1 MSKTIL
7 PLVLIFICASV
18 AWVTL
23 GSSMELRTNQQDAK
37 LKTAVGQL
45 WGTVQQQRAPRAS
58 VKGRI
63 DPMELSGTAPTTSDS
78 AFVPV
83 GRAPLPLDSSEIT
96 VALDL
101 DHRKKGL
108 LWYSTYRVDFRGK
121 YVISNPSDID
131 QYVVFE
137 YRFPMEDGIYDGFVF
152 KVNGDSIPKLDAS
165 GRLISRELWLRAG
178 EHATIEI
185 SYRSHGMDEW
195 WYLLGSGVTQIR
207 NFKLT
212 MTTDF
217 EDIDFPANSMSPV
230 HMERTADGWTLVWEY
245 ESLISGIQ
253 IGMDLPRKLNPGP
266 FVSRLSFFA
275 PVSLFFFFFV
285 MFMVTTVKNIKIHY
299 MNYFFL
305 ATAFFSF
312 HLLLA
317 YLVDHI
323 NVHLACVI
331 SSLVSVFLVVSYM
344 RLVVGARFA
353 LAVAGLAQF
362 VYLILFS
369 YAFFLEGYTG
379 LTITIC
385 AIVTLFLVMQF
396 TARLDWDKHLAGEAL
411 VSLRTD

>member
-1 MSKTIL
+1 MSKRIL
-7 PLVLIFICASV
+7 PLVVIFIFASV

-23 GSSMELRTNQQDAK
+23 GSSMELRTDRQDAK
-37 LKTAVGQL
+37 LKAAVGQL
-45 WGTVQQQRAPRAS
+45 WGTVQHQRAPRAL

-63 DPMELSGTAPTTSDS
+63 DPIKLSETALSTSDS

-83 GRAPLPLDSSEIT
+83 GRAPLPLDSSDISVT
-96 VALDL
+96 LDL
-101 DHRKKGL
+101 DNRKKGL
-108 LWYSTYRVDFRGK
+108 IWYSTYHVDFLGK

-131 QYVVFE
+131 QFVVFE
-137 YRFPMEDGIYDGFVF
+137 YSFPAEDGIYDGFAF
-152 KVNGDSIPKLDAS
+152 KIDGDSVPKLDAS
-165 GRLISRELWLRAG
+165 GSTVSRELWLRAG
-178 EHATIEI
+178 ERKTVEI

-195 WYLLGSGVTQIR
+195 WYLLGSGVTQIQ
-207 NFKLT
+207 NFRLT

-217 EDIDFPANSMSPV
+217 DEIDFPANSMSPV
-230 HMERTADGWTLVWEY
+230 SMQRTGDGWTLIWEY
-245 ESLISGIQ
+245 DSLISGIQ
-253 IGMDLPRKLNPGP
+253 IGMDLPQKLNPGP

-285 MFMVTTVKNIKIHY
+285 MFMVTTVRNIKIHF

-305 ATAFFSF
+305 ATAFFAF

-323 NVHLACVI
+323 NVHWACVI
-331 SSLVSVFLVVSYM
+331 SSLVSVFLVLSYM
-344 RLVVGARFA
+344 RLVVGVRFA
-353 LAVAGLAQF
+353 LVETGLAQF

-379 LTITIC
+379 LTITIL

-396 TARLDWDKHLAGEAL
+396 TARLDWDKQLAGE
-411 VSLRTD
+411 VPVTLRTD

>member
-1 MSKTIL
+1 MSKKIL
-7 PLVLIFICASV
+7 PLVLIFICASM

-37 LKTAVGQL
+37 LKAAVGQL
-45 WGTVQQQRAPRAS
+45 WGTIQQQRAPRAS
-58 VKGRI
+58 VNGRI
-63 DPMELSGTAPTTSDS
+63 DPTELSGTAPTTSDS

-83 GRAPLPLDSSEIT
+83 GRAPLPLDSSEVL

-108 LWYSTYRVDFRGK
+108 IWYSTYHVDFRGK
-121 YVISNPSDID
+121 YVVSNPSDFD

-137 YRFPMEDGIYDGFVF
+137 YGFPMEEGIYDGFAF
-152 KVNGDSIPKLDAS
+152 KIDGDSVPELDAS
-165 GRLISRELWLRAG
+165 GSSVSQELWLRAG
-178 EHATIEI
+178 EHKTIEI

-217 EDIDFPANSMSPV
+217 EEIDFPANSMSPV
-230 HMERTADGWTLVWEY
+230 HMERTGNGWTLVWEY
-245 ESLISGIQ
+245 DSLISGIQ
-253 IGMDLPRKLNPGP
+253 IGMDLPQKLNPGP

-285 MFMVTTVKNIKIHY
+285 LFMVTTVKNIKIHF

-305 ATAFFSF
+305 ATAFFAF

-331 SSLVSVFLVVSYM
+331 SSLVSVFLVISYM
-344 RLVVGARFA
+344 RLVVGVRFA
-353 LAVAGLAQF
+353 LVETGLAQF

-369 YAFFLEGYTG
+369 YAFFWEGYTG

-396 TARLDWDKHLAGEAL
+396 TARLDWDKQLAGELPA
-411 VSLRTD
+411 SLRTD